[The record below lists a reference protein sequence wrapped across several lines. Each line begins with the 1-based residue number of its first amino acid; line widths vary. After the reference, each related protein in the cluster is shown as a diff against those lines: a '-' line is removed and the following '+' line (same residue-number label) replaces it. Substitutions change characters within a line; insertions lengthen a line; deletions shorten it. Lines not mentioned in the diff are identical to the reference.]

1 MLLQELGIQVVG
13 KDEDY
18 VRTIRG
24 LDDTS
29 W

>member
-13 KDEDY
+13 KDEY
-18 VRTIRG
+18 HVRTIRG